1 MPNNLLRDLQSIHPN
16 ASFADLPKGLQDSI
30 KLSARAAFTKLSKDG
45 YSVTPTS
52 MAPQSRPIDRV
63 PDRQRSGPG
72 DRRGPPRSPVADPA
86 AAARAVARVRVRVY
100 ARAGAAA
107 SGPLTSPADAASAVL
122 HFWFDEVG
130 KQRWFAKDEKLDAE
144 IARRFGKLRDAV
156 VVSDASGWREELPTL
171 TAAIILIDQ
180 FSRNIHRGSAKAFVA
195 DPLALDL
202 TMAVL
207 DRDWV
212 AKAPEQWRA
221 FLLMPLMHS
230 EDLAVQD
237 RSLVEFAKLGNSFTL
252 SRLRPQTPRSDHP
265 LHPLSRSQ
273 QGARPGFDGGG
284 KSGNE
289 GRRCILG

>member
-1 MPNNLLRDLQSIHPN
+1 M
-16 ASFADLPKGLQDSI
+16 
-30 KLSARAAFTKLSKDG
+30 
-45 YSVTPTS
+45 
-52 MAPQSRPIDRV
+52 
-63 PDRQRSGPG
+63 
-72 DRRGPPRSPVADPA
+72 
-86 AAARAVARVRVRVY
+86 
-100 ARAGAAA
+100 
-107 SGPLTSPADAASAVL
+107 TSPADAASAVL

-252 SRLRPQTPRSDHP
+252 DFARKHHAQITRFTRFPGRNKALGRVSTAEERAAMKE
-265 LHPLSRSQ
+265 
-273 QGARPGFDGGG
+273 GAAF
-284 KSGNE
+284 
-289 GRRCILG
+289 